1 MDFHVQLD
9 SDASSV
15 NIIAAGGIGRS
26 CSNSRESLTFE
37 FSWQPNKSCG
47 SRALMPE
54 WVLWVSGSCLGR
66 GNFKNCVT
74 ESIGDGRNSARMRGG
89 IFSGNM
95 MNKREN
101 KVFFIQHR
109 FTQWATYQ

>member
-1 MDFHVQLD
+1 MSVMSRITPVFEVIFSYSKMADFSGACGAHRHVND
-9 SDASSV
+9 
-15 NIIAAGGIGRS
+15 
-26 CSNSRESLTFE
+26 TF
-37 FSWQPNKSCG
+37 SQQPNESCG

-66 GNFKNCVT
+66 GNFKNCVM
-74 ESIGDGRNSARMRGG
+74 ESIGDGRNSARIHGG

-101 KVFFIQHR
+101 KLFFIQHR
-109 FTQWATYQ
+109 FTQWATHQ